1 MTEIRNIFLDELQQI
16 ALALDEYSDGYSSA
30 FNSEMSLDLLPS
42 EEIIQEME
50 SKELSFQD
58 YGLEQSKKIA
68 ESFSSNEDQDFS
80 NLISSAQSSLKD
92 LKKLQENPS
101 MDINKYVELY
111 NSQIQE
117 KL

>member
-1 MTEIRNIFLDELQQI
+1 M
-16 ALALDEYSDGYSSA
+16 SA

-42 EEIIQEME
+42 KRIIQEME
-50 SKELSFQD
+50 SRKLSFQD

-80 NLISSAQSSLKD
+80 TFTNSAKSSLKD
-92 LKKLQENPS
+92 LKNLQESRS

-111 NSQIQE
+111 NSQI
-117 KL
+117 